1 MLVIF
6 DEIDM
11 YDIQAWFSTTSY
23 LSLKINLYNWFC
35 WQRKMALSMALSS
48 TFFCLLF
55 SFSLVSCQLLNDD
68 LKTRRLRKGYTEEGR
83 IGKRSQRSVSLQ
95 DDLECQ
101 EGNPPGVSYSGKR
114 NITASGRS
122 CQVWAAQQPHQ
133 HTTGTDLG
141 EHNYCRNPG
150 GGHTSGVWCYTTDP
164 DKRWELCSVAI
175 CAPTMLKV
183 FDFSADN
190 DHEPDSNGKYTEATL
205 NAGFLPKSF
214 TICSAMMV
222 EAWPNL
228 IAADMF
234 ALLDV
239 DGYIWGRI
247 NLYPSNSFTEYEAK
261 LGPVFFVKQTQ
272 ILFFPLQWSRACL
285 SLDSNASKV
294 RLVVDG
300 QLLGEGEYKR
310 EEDEYRPVNLS
321 LVLGQTTG
329 QANVYEYPV
338 KIANLNVF
346 NSALTVERMV
356 GLTRA
361 GEEKCGKAGD
371 LVNLVHCC
379 TLS

>member
-1 MLVIF
+1 
-6 DEIDM
+6 
-11 YDIQAWFSTTSY
+11 
-23 LSLKINLYNWFC
+23 
-35 WQRKMALSMALSS
+35 
-48 TFFCLLF
+48 
-55 SFSLVSCQLLNDD
+55 
-68 LKTRRLRKGYTEEGR
+68 
-83 IGKRSQRSVSLQ
+83 
-95 DDLECQ
+95 
-101 EGNPPGVSYSGKR
+101 
-114 NITASGRS
+114 
-122 CQVWAAQQPHQ
+122 
-133 HTTGTDLG
+133 
-141 EHNYCRNPG
+141 
-150 GGHTSGVWCYTTDP
+150 
-164 DKRWELCSVAI
+164 
-175 CAPTMLKV
+175 MLKLL
-183 FDFSADN
+183 DFSADN
-190 DHEPDSNGKYTEATL
+190 DHEPNSNGETTKATL
-205 NAGFLPKSF
+205 KAGFLPESF

-222 EAWPNL
+222 EVWFGGFT
-228 IAADMF
+228 AADMF
-234 ALLDV
+234 ILLDG
-239 DGYIWGRI
+239 DGYMWGRI
-247 NLYPSNSFTEYEAK
+247 NLNAAHSDTEYDVQ
-261 LGPVFFVKQTQ
+261 LGPVFFQKQSEA
-272 ILFFPLQWSRACL
+272 LFFPLQWSRACL